1 MPTFCVS
8 FSSSFERDISLTVT
22 LKNVCAHKARAQLV
36 IYIAPG
42 KNPGHKL
49 QFSSPGR
56 YCINTGPRVRVY
68 SDSGYEDFLYA
79 IDKTVQLSVHVEGM
93 EE

>member
-1 MPTFCVS
+1 MQSIVRNT
-8 FSSSFERDISLTVT
+8 DIRWEIGWLGPDQAAW
-22 LKNVCAHKARAQLV
+22 LK

-42 KNPGHKL
+42 KNPGRKL
-49 QFSSPGR
+49 QFSSTGC

-68 SDSGYEDFLYA
+68 GDSGYEDFLYA
-79 IDKTVQLSVHVEGM
+79 IDKTVQLCVNVGGA